1 MFFRPSLLSFL
12 SEEWALNDVLWL
24 DFGGTGSLPKKIVLR
39 VLIMIFYLILLVH
52 MYSFWAFLSWI
63 RIRIQIRIY
72 EADPDPDSG
81 KKSDLDPEKNRI
93 RNIGFYE

>member
-1 MFFRPSLLSFL
+1 
-12 SEEWALNDVLWL
+12 
-24 DFGGTGSLPKKIVLR
+24 
-39 VLIMIFYLILLVH
+39 MIFYLILLVH

-81 KKSDLDPEKNRI
+81 KKSDLDPEKTGSATLVFMNKKI
-93 RNIGFYE
+93 MLQNEKKLYYP

>member
-1 MFFRPSLLSFL
+1 M
-12 SEEWALNDVLWL
+12 
-24 DFGGTGSLPKKIVLR
+24 IVLR

-52 MYSFWAFLSWI
+52 MYSFLAFLSWI

-81 KKSDLDPEKNRI
+81 KKSDLDPEKTGSETLVLMNKKI
-93 RNIGFYE
+93 MLQNENKLYYP